1 MNDLT
6 ARVVLFFVGVA
17 AFTAVASLARWLGSC
32 PSYDGQEH
40 GEGSSWAPIM
50 IGVALLV
57 VAILAG
63 CAHARRR
70 AAAKPPAAATPPADT
85 EDQLLDVGYI
95 LDQYPNP
102 VAAIVRRN
110 QFLTTFTTTGEWAG
124 AGLIWS
130 NEPGSWSIVWVSGG
144 DDRAPDRIVIGDTAG
159 RQVLLLR
166 FGK

>member
-1 MNDLT
+1 MSV
-6 ARVVLFFVGVA
+6 APFAIGIA
-17 AFTAVASLARWLGSC
+17 AFAITTAACLARWLGSC
-32 PSYDGQEH
+32 SSYDGQ
-40 GEGSSWAPIM
+40 GSDKGSSAAPIILG
-50 IGVALLV
+50 IGIGLLV

-70 AAAKPPAAATPPADT
+70 AAAPPVDAA
-85 EDQLLDVGYI
+85 DQLLNVGYI
-95 LDQYPNP
+95 LDQGPDP
-102 VAAIVRRN
+102 VAAIMRRN